1 MLGAGMR
8 VGIVPLVRRGFL
20 HSCSTLAGGAN
31 ATGCNTAIF
40 SQGCAGGK
48 FVVSGTGERYDS
60 PAMAPNRKFRSK
72 VVGCIFPVS
81 RAIKTEIPVGAILLR
96 TEGIF
101 HMLRKMSSRI
111 CTGAVLLLVAVFL
124 FSNFSHATTQDN
136 SKNKSTEKITVVAH
150 LPLPGS
156 AVRQMFLQQESGKRY
171 LYLQQN
177 VNFTV
182 VDVTDPKNPRIVE
195 RVASV
200 GKLTD
205 VGAGLAIAVQADQ
218 SGQGSAPTQTIRL
231 VDLSD
236 PKNPHT
242 VKKFDG
248 VSSVYSEDGRQ
259 LIYITNNEGL
269 WVVKHY
275 EAFRLPFCT
284 SESEENSVAQC
295 Q

>member
-1 MLGAGMR
+1 
-8 VGIVPLVRRGFL
+8 
-20 HSCSTLAGGAN
+20 
-31 ATGCNTAIF
+31 
-40 SQGCAGGK
+40 
-48 FVVSGTGERYDS
+48 
-60 PAMAPNRKFRSK
+60 
-72 VVGCIFPVS
+72 
-81 RAIKTEIPVGAILLR
+81 
-96 TEGIF
+96 
-101 HMLRKMSSRI
+101 MLRKMSLRI
-111 CTGAVLLLVAVFL
+111 FSGAVLALIAPIF
-124 FSNFSHATTQDN
+124 FSNLTHATTQDN
-136 SKNKSTEKITVVAH
+136 GKDGSKEKITVVAH

-156 AVRQMFLQQESGKRY
+156 AVRQMFLEQEHGKQY

-177 VNFTV
+177 VHFTV

-195 RVASV
+195 RVASE

-205 VGAGLAIAVQADQ
+205 VGAGIAIAVQSDQ

-248 VSSVYSEDGRQ
+248 VTSVYSEDGRR
-259 LIYITNNEGL
+259 LIYITNSEGL
-269 WVVKHY
+269 WVIKHY
-275 EAFRLPFCT
+275 ETFRLPLCT

>member
-1 MLGAGMR
+1 
-8 VGIVPLVRRGFL
+8 V
-20 HSCSTLAGGAN
+20 
-31 ATGCNTAIF
+31 
-40 SQGCAGGK
+40 
-48 FVVSGTGERYDS
+48 E
-60 PAMAPNRKFRSK
+60 
-72 VVGCIFPVS
+72 
-81 RAIKTEIPVGAILLR
+81 TEIPVGARLLR
-96 TEGIF
+96 TEEIIN
-101 HMLRKMSSRI
+101 MLRKMSFRI
-111 CTGAVLLLVAVFL
+111 FSGGALMLVSVFL
-124 FSNFSHATTQDN
+124 FSNLTHATTQDN
-136 SKNKSTEKITVVAH
+136 RKDGSKEKITVVAH

-156 AVRQMFLQQESGKRY
+156 AVRQIFLQTENGKRY

-182 VDVTDPKNPRIVE
+182 VDVTDANNPRVVE
-195 RVASV
+195 RVATL

-205 VGAGLAIAVQADQ
+205 VGAGLAIAVQSDQ
-218 SGQGSAPTQTIRL
+218 SGQSNVPTQTIRL

-259 LIYITNNEGL
+259 LIYITNGEGL

-275 EAFRLPFCT
+275 ETFRLPMCT